1 MKNVQGVVPAAL
13 EQVYVMSNYMVK
25 YSRGDEVKYI
35 SHLDFVKFI
44 QRAIRRSGLPML
56 YSQGFNPH
64 PQMAIALPLSVGVT
78 SKCELMRIGLDG
90 DYNENDVKNA
100 LNSVLPNGFDII
112 DVKNC
117 KDSKIDFSGINRAK
131 YICKCEVVGKTE
143 FDIEKFLANDKILV
157 MKKSKSGIK
166 EADIKPHIHSIEI
179 KDITDD
185 IMTFSM
191 YLDAG
196 NEYNLKPDT
205 VVDAMQKYDEDF
217 NVSFFNVHRCSLLVG
232 NDEYM

>member
-1 MKNVQGVVPAAL
+1 
-13 EQVYVMSNYMVK
+13 MSNYIIK

-44 QRAIRRSGLPML
+44 QRAVRRAELPML

-78 SKCELMRIGLDG
+78 SDCELMRIGLEG
-90 DYNENDVKNA
+90 DYTENEVKNA

-112 DVKNC
+112 DVKNY
-117 KDSKIDFSGINRAK
+117 KDSKIDFSSIDRAN
-131 YICKCEVVGKTE
+131 YICKCEVEGKKD
-143 FDIEKFLANDKILV
+143 FDIGSFLANDKILV

-166 EADIKPHIHSIEI
+166 EADIKPHIHSMELI
-179 KDITDD
+179 DINDD

-191 YLDAG
+191 CVDAG

-205 VVDAMQKYDEDF
+205 VIDAMQKYDEEF
-217 NVSFFNVHRCSLLVG
+217 KVNFFSVHRCSLLVG
-232 NDEYM
+232 NKEYM